1 MSNNQSGRILFMT
14 HMKIHK
20 HIDTHPHTQAT
31 HKPDGSVQTTGLIS
45 PLEYNQQGVRQCE
58 REQDISIL
66 LLLLTICLLCLY
78 PFHFQNL

>member
-1 MSNNQSGRILFMT
+1 MT

-20 HIDTHPHTQAT
+20 YIDTHPHT
-31 HKPDGSVQTTGLIS
+31 KPGGRVQTTGLIS

-78 PFHFQNL
+78 PFHFQNLQSQIVILESDQHKY

>member
-20 HIDTHPHTQAT
+20 HIDT

-66 LLLLTICLLCLY
+66 LLLLTISLLCLY
-78 PFHFQNL
+78 PFHFQNP